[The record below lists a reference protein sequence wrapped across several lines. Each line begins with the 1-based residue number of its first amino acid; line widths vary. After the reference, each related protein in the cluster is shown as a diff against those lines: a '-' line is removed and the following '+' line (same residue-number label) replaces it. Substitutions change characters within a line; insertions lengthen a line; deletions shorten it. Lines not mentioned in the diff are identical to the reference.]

1 MGSMRLFIA
10 CPDPKLRLALIL
22 FLEKEPGMA
31 VVGISDRL
39 TGLLA
44 QLEGSEPD
52 VLLLDRVS
60 PLKSLATLMTQLC
73 NLVRRPKTIV
83 FSSRPEEKEAIIAA
97 GADYFIPKDA
107 PPDDLLPILNDIRLS
122 EDRFIHK
129 EK

>member
-22 FLEKEPGMA
+22 FLEKEPDLA

-39 TGLLA
+39 TGLFA
-44 QLEGSEPD
+44 QLQGSEPD

-60 PLKSLATLMTQLC
+60 PIQSMATLLTDLC

-83 FSSRPEEKEAIIAA
+83 FSHRPEEEEEIIAA
-97 GADYFIPKDA
+97 GEDA
-107 PPDDLLPILNDIRLS
+107 
-122 EDRFIHK
+122 ERFVSDVA
-129 EK
+129 